1 MEGMA
6 MGLFDRLKQKKDFRP
21 TAPQPNQA
29 YLETYC
35 QPAAP
40 YAAQPPVSAA
50 VEQATQPMIER
61 RVGNGSLLFPLPAFA
76 FLDVE
81 TPNRRNDRICS
92 IGIVRADQHGT
103 IVDQDYILVD
113 PEAPFDPL
121 NVEIHGLTAADVRGR
136 GTFADA
142 WPRIRELTEDAVVV
156 AHNATFDLSVLDK
169 CMANYGINQR
179 PIKYACTMHLA
190 GTYIEGIPNC
200 KLTTACEACGITLDE
215 HHNAMSDA
223 KACMGVFFSI
233 NKSYDLRGKS
243 GLWSEYVPR
252 AEREAHRASS
262 YSVTKRASTGAMQK
276 LIELCSV
283 IISDG
288 RVSLDEAAIL
298 HWWIGSNGD
307 LESKTADDLLEMLSS
322 ILEDGAV
329 SVAEEAGLLDALGR
343 IVDPSSESV
352 AGCYVIDGKKFCLTG
367 DFDFGTRDAVT
378 RALESA
384 GGIPCK
390 SVVKTCD
397 YVIVGAKGSEAYAY
411 GSYGTKVQK
420 AMEWQAK
427 GQPVKIVSEHDIAL
441 LSE

>member
-1 MEGMA
+1 
-6 MGLFDRLKQKKDFRP
+6 MGLFDRLKKKNDFAS
-21 TAPQPNQA
+21 TIPQPTQD
-29 YLETYC
+29 YLQNYC
-35 QPAAP
+35 QPASPSIIHPMATTMP
-40 YAAQPPVSAA
+40 
-50 VEQATQPMIER
+50 EQEVQSIIER
-61 RVGNGSLLFPLPAFA
+61 KAGNGSPSFPLPAFA

-81 TPNRRNDRICS
+81 TPNRKNDRICS
-92 IGIVRADQHGT
+92 IGIIRTDQNGT
-103 IVDQDYILVD
+103 IVDQDYILID
-113 PEAPFDPL
+113 PETPFDPL
-121 NVEIHGLTAADVRGR
+121 NVEIHGLTAADVRGH

-142 WPRIRELTEDAVVV
+142 WPRIRELTEDAVIV

-169 CMANYGINQR
+169 CMAAYRITQR
-179 PIKYACTMHLA
+179 PITYACTMHLT

-200 KLTTACEACGITLDE
+200 KLITACKACGVTLDE
-215 HHNAMSDA
+215 HHNAISDA

-233 NKSYDLRGKS
+233 IRSYRLYGGNS
-243 GLWSEYVPR
+243 LWCEYVPR

-262 YSVTKRASTGAMQK
+262 YSSTKRASTDAMQK

-298 HWWIGSNGD
+298 HWWIGSND
-307 LESKTADDLLEMLSS
+307 NLESKTADDLLEMLSS
-322 ILEDGAV
+322 ILEDGVV
-329 SVAEEAGLLDALGR
+329 SAAEEANLFDALSR

-367 DFDFGTRDAVT
+367 DFDFGTREVVT
-378 RALESA
+378 RVLESA

-411 GSYGTKVQK
+411 GNYGTKVQK

-427 GQPVKIVSEHDIAL
+427 GQPVKIVSEHDFAL